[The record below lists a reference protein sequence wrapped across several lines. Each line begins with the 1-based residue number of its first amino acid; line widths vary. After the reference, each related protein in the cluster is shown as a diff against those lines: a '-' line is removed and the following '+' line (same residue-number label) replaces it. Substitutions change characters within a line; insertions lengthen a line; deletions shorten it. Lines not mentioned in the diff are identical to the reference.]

1 VTYGEG
7 TARGRYDRVVA
18 TPRIAPATGR
28 EAFEVPADVAY
39 FNTANMSPLLAS
51 VRVAGEAA
59 LGRRAAPWTIGS
71 DDWFTDV
78 ERLRSLAAR
87 LVGTDADGVAL
98 VPASSYG
105 LAIAAR
111 NLVAEP
117 GDRILV
123 LDEEYPSNRYT
134 WQRVAEDAGA
144 DLVTVEREPGEP
156 WTPAVVRRIDDRT
169 RVVAVPNVHWTNG
182 ALVDLEPVAAA
193 VHDRGAALVID
204 ASQSLGAMPLDLGR
218 LDPDFVVSVGY
229 KWLLGPLGVG
239 PLYVAERHR
248 GGRPIEENWI
258 NREGS
263 EDFTALVD
271 YTDRY
276 QPGARRFDVGQRS
289 NFGLVPMAV
298 AALEQLLEWRV
309 EAVAEELAR
318 LTAAIAERVGRLGV
332 GVIPAA
338 ERGPHILG
346 IELPGK
352 TTARVVGAMRER
364 GVVASVRGRSLRIA
378 PHLHV
383 RDADVDRLVDA
394 IAAGL

>member
-1 VTYGEG
+1 MADTGH
-7 TARGRYDRVVA
+7 
-18 TPRIAPATGR
+18 APATGR

-51 VRVAGEAA
+51 VRSAGEAA
-59 LGRRAAPWTIGS
+59 VARRAAPWTIGP

-87 LVGTDADGVAL
+87 LIGTDADGVAL

-111 NLVAEP
+111 NLTVQP

-123 LDEEYPSNRYT
+123 LADEFPSNHYT
-134 WQRVAEDAGA
+134 WQRSAEDTGA
-144 DLVTVEREPGEP
+144 ELVTVERAPGET
-156 WTPAVVRRIDDRT
+156 WAAAVLRQIDDRS
-169 RVVAVPNVHWTNG
+169 RIVAVPNVHWTNG
-182 ALVDLEPVAAA
+182 ALVDLGPVAAA
-193 VHDRGAALVID
+193 AHHHGAALVID
-204 ASQSLGAMPLDLGR
+204 ASQSLGAMPLDVGR

-229 KWLLGPLGVG
+229 KWLLGPLGLG

-248 GGRPIEENWI
+248 GGRPIEESWI
-258 NREGS
+258 NRAGS
-263 EDFTALVD
+263 EDFTALVN

-276 QPGARRFDVGQRS
+276 QQGARRFDVGQRS
-289 NFGLVPMAV
+289 NFGLVPMAI

-309 EAVAEELAR
+309 EAVAVGLAD
-318 LTAAIAERVGRLGV
+318 LTANIATRMGRLGV
-332 GVIPAA
+332 DVIPEG

-346 IELPGK
+346 IELPGNA
-352 TTARVVGAMRER
+352 TASAVEAMRER
-364 GVVASVRGRSLRIA
+364 GVAASVRGRSLRIA

-383 RDADVDRLVDA
+383 RESDVDRLVDA
-394 IAAGL
+394 IAAAL